1 MVDARYGVMRGHRVH
16 EDFFVRI
23 VTSLREAM
31 RTFAPMRAI
40 IAALVVLSML
50 FGQTELH
57 QLARL
62 PHLVRH
68 YLDHQAEEPGTT
80 VVGFLVMHYF
90 SGNVH
95 DEDFEQDERLPFR
108 SHDDHINFN
117 VAQDLFHAPLTSIAF
132 HYPSLP
138 LDPVHP
144 EAALSLG
151 ERTDVWQPP
160 KRA

>member
-1 MVDARYGVMRGHRVH
+1 MRASTRTLVMNLTRTQDHR
-16 EDFFVRI
+16 
-23 VTSLREAM
+23 

-62 PHLVRH
+62 PHLVHH

-80 VVGFLVMHYF
+80 VGFRLMHYF

-95 DEDFEQDERLPFR
+95 DEDFGQDERLPFR
-108 SHDDHINFN
+108 SHDEHINFN

-151 ERTDVWQPP
+151 ERTDVWQLP